1 MLFGDSEAPR
11 AGARSSTPR
20 RSSTTTSVLLRSIIV
35 LKSLLM
41 SVTVPNKR
49 RARSASP
56 KKGELDAK
64 KARHQGVSSPTAAGP
79 DVNEVTTQRTTTD
92 AAKIMT
98 SLKTPNNAANASDSD
113 TNTPSGT
120 PTAVDAVHVAAL
132 PPDVRQMLEMIDE
145 KKTISKET
153 ESIEVK
159 ELTRFIDDLELC
171 RTRLCSDTEDRW
183 PPMGELK
190 SLLGRFF
197 MLRLSNAQSK
207 VGQDFFKALQSTN
220 IQDIRYHLKTVSDY
234 AKATRTGLLTDSP
247 QKRGHS
253 MISDRQRQALKN
265 WRWIPQE
272 NGFESFDVMTA
283 QEGHTVLSALIAAK
297 EKQRANLIVIE
308 DSAA

>member
-1 MLFGDSEAPR
+1 MP
-11 AGARSSTPR
+11 
-20 RSSTTTSVLLRSIIV
+20 VN
-35 LKSLLM
+35 
-41 SVTVPNKR
+41 VPNKR

-56 KKGELDAK
+56 KKGEMDAK
-64 KARHQGVSSPTAAGP
+64 KARNQGVSSPTAAGP
-79 DVNEVTTQRTTTD
+79 GANEVTTQQPTTD
-92 AAKIMT
+92 AAKISPNT
-98 SLKTPNNAANASDSD
+98 SLKTPNIAAANASDSD

-120 PTAVDAVHVAAL
+120 PNAVDTVNVAAL
-132 PPDVRQMLEMIDE
+132 PPDVRQMLEMIDDN
-145 KKTISKET
+145 KTISKET

-171 RTRLCSDTEDRW
+171 RTRLCSDDETRW

-190 SLLGRFF
+190 LLMGRFF
-197 MLRLSNAQSK
+197 MLRPSNAQSK

-220 IQDIRYHLKTVSDY
+220 IQDIRYNLKTVSDY